1 MRGRGE
7 QRGDEARVEREERE
21 EERDVRGGEAERAA
35 VEVEG
40 LERGEGVG
48 RGAGGRV
55 AEARPRGEYGGG
67 GRRRRGRRGR
77 REGRRLEV
85 VGEGRRGG
93 GGGGARSRRSRS
105 WQRRRHGKWAR
116 SVAGVE
122 REAVQRVQTSEEWTL
137 LAEDNVQKLP
147 RNFNEFGA
155 CLMH

>member
-93 GGGGARSRRSRS
+93 GGARSRRSRS
-105 WQRRRHGKWAR
+105 GRRRRHGKWAR
-116 SVAGVE
+116 SVAGEE
-122 REAVQRVQTSEEWTL
+122 REAVQRVQT
-137 LAEDNVQKLP
+137 
-147 RNFNEFGA
+147 
-155 CLMH
+155 